1 MDILVTFHLVVAIA
15 VVLATLISLI
25 GLLRGGWSD
34 TVGTWMNRLALLA
47 TAQWILG
54 FVVWFASFSDG
65 FNVFTGLI
73 HPVAMTGVL
82 GLAHAA
88 NARAKGEADLAKRA
102 SGARTFLLIITALL
116 VLLAPWQQVFAGD
129 EAGEMGG
136 GGIGGGTQIANPAS
150 VFCEEQG
157 GTLEIVDEAGGQVG
171 YCNLPDGTR
180 VEEWAYYR
188 SMNPDA
194 TSPTP

>member
-1 MDILVTFHLVVAIA
+1 MDILVTIHLVVAIT
-15 VVLATLISLI
+15 VVLATLISLVT
-25 GLLRGGWSD
+25 LLRGGWSD

-54 FVVWFASFSDG
+54 FVVWFSAIGDG
-65 FNVFTGLI
+65 FNAFTGLI

-102 SGARTFLLIITALL
+102 SGARTFLIIIT
-116 VLLAPWQQVFAGD
+116 VLLAVLAAPLAFRSDD
-129 EAGEMGG
+129 EGGEGGGMGG
-136 GGIGGGTQIANPAS
+136 GSQLANPAS

-157 GTLEIVDEAGGQVG
+157 GTLELVDEAGGQVG

-180 VEEWAYYR
+180 IEEWEYYR
-188 SMNPDA
+188 SMNPEA

>member
-1 MDILVTFHLVVAIA
+1 MDILVTIHLVVAIA

-25 GLLRGGWSD
+25 TLLRGGWSD
-34 TVGTWMNRLALLA
+34 TVGTWMSRLAIVA
-47 TAQWILG
+47 TVQWVLG
-54 FVVWFASFSDG
+54 FVVWFGAIGDG
-65 FNVFTGLI
+65 FNVFTGLL

-102 SGARTFLLIITALL
+102 SGARTFLLIITVLL
-116 VLLAPWQQVFAGD
+116 VLLAPWQQVFAAD
-129 EAGEMGG
+129 EGEGGGGMGG
-136 GGIGGGTQIANPAS
+136 GSQIANPAS

-180 VEEWAYYR
+180 IEEWEYYR
-188 SMNPDA
+188 SMNPEMS
-194 TSPTP
+194 SPTP

>member
-1 MDILVTFHLVVAIA
+1 MDILVTIHLIVAIA

-25 GLLRGGWSD
+25 TLLRGGWSD

-47 TAQWILG
+47 TAQWVLG
-54 FVVWFASFSDG
+54 FFVWFGAIGEG
-65 FNVFTGLI
+65 FNAFTGLL

-116 VLLAPWQQVFAGD
+116 VLLVPWQQVLGGE
-129 EAGEMGG
+129 EAGEGGGMGG
-136 GGIGGGTQIANPAS
+136 GSQIANPAS
-150 VFCEEQG
+150 EFCEQQG

-171 YCNLPDGTR
+171 YCTLPDGTR
-180 VEEWAYYR
+180 IEEWEYYR